1 MHDENNYATH
11 CKQITIFLQPT
22 GQMAPNK
29 RNHDEDMVVY
39 PKLHPERK
47 KSPPEPKELPDFEP
61 LPGVN
66 MEKFGEPKLP
76 PGVDTTKSINLF
88 DLLLTPEIIKSLV
101 DCTNA
106 HRKANPPDIEDSW
119 KDVTTEEMY
128 GYFGILLWA
137 GTFKYREMDLL
148 WNTQEDKG
156 PLSPLVGKAMGRNRW
171 YQIDKY
177 IHVIMPPKEEAPKRT
192 PFQKVDQLSS
202 ELKANFAKYYTPGTH
217 VAVDECIKR
226 FKGRSPAIVNIPS
239 KPDPTGFKVWVL
251 AFHGYVLNWLWHHKG
266 EKHGPVDLDQKWLD
280 EGFTKTEAV
289 VLTLLTRLPDAAKG
303 CVVYLDNLFV
313 SARLLRRLRELG
325 IGACGTVR
333 MTSTRREESD
343 KRRQQK
349 EEMEAYSSHSD
360 SEQDQEQGD
369 SDTQSDPEQ
378 GQEQG
383 YSGIRSKTSTRS
395 TKAGAKG
402 KTGTKSKASTKSTH
416 SDTEQGQEQGHSGT
430 QNHPDPEQGQEQG
443 HSGTRSKT
451 STQSTKA
458 STKGKAGTKSTA
470 STKSAHSVTEQG
482 QEQGD
487 SGTQNHPDPEQG
499 QEQGHSGIRSKIST
513 RSTKAGAKGKAG
525 TKSTAST
532 KSTHSDTEQGQ
543 EQGDSGTRNHH
554 EGEGQGDSGTQSKI
568 STRSSKTGAKG
579 KASTKSKAG
588 TQSAAGTKSTAKT
601 KSSQSKT
608 STQDTDSNC
617 QEVESAQTTQVSPKQ
632 LKYRLQ
638 RAMLNTI
645 DPHNSN
651 PAKTRIEAYKEANTG
666 RTEEQGLAKRSG
678 QPREPSYPK
687 RQVEFRR

>member
-1 MHDENNYATH
+1 MGKKAIPSSPEPLPQNWPVHDENNYATH

-470 STKSAHSVTEQG
+470 STKS
-482 QEQGD
+482 
-487 SGTQNHPDPEQG
+487 
-499 QEQGHSGIRSKIST
+499 
-513 RSTKAGAKGKAG
+513 
-525 TKSTAST
+525 
-532 KSTHSDTEQGQ
+532 THSDTEQGQ